1 MLFYFPDLH
10 GTKLHFTAREVYF
23 EQRTRVQCPALCVT
37 NFTALFGKKAMVI
50 LPVKVLCSAQLSF
63 IMYYS
68 SGTALL
74 HCIRL
79 HCSNLHLKCRAYP
92 CTVPYSTELHWNCDA
107 LHCTALN
114 YTELHWTTLQCTLPH
129 CTALHW
135 TTLYC
140 PALHSPALSCTAL
153 HLDILHCTALHM
165 LYWYQRKFNK
175 EIIMS

>member
-1 MLFYFPDLH
+1 
-10 GTKLHFTAREVYF
+10 
-23 EQRTRVQCPALCVT
+23 
-37 NFTALFGKKAMVI
+37 MVI
-50 LPVKVLCSAQLSF
+50 LPVKVLCSTQLSF

-68 SGTALL
+68 SGAALL

-79 HCSNLHLKCRAYP
+79 HCSNLHLNCRAYP
-92 CTVPYSTELHWNCDA
+92 RTVPYSTELHWNCDA

-153 HLDILHCTALHM
+153 HLDILHCSALHM

-175 EIIMS
+175 EIIMSLVRKTKLLHPEDASMPICWYFCWENSTV

>member
-1 MLFYFPDLH
+1 
-10 GTKLHFTAREVYF
+10 
-23 EQRTRVQCPALCVT
+23 
-37 NFTALFGKKAMVI
+37 MVI
-50 LPVKVLCSAQLSF
+50 LPVKVLCSTELSF
-63 IMYYS
+63 IIYYC
-68 SGTALL
+68 SGAALL

-79 HCSNLHLKCRAYP
+79 HCSNLHLNCRAYP
-92 CTVPYSTELHWNCDA
+92 RTAPYSTELHWNCDA

-165 LYWYQRKFNK
+165 LYWYQRRFNK
-175 EIIMS
+175 EIVMSLVRKTKLLHTEGASTPICWYFCWENSTV

>member
-1 MLFYFPDLH
+1 
-10 GTKLHFTAREVYF
+10 
-23 EQRTRVQCPALCVT
+23 
-37 NFTALFGKKAMVI
+37 MVI
-50 LPVKVLCSAQLSF
+50 LPVKVLCSTELSF
-63 IMYYS
+63 IMYYC
-68 SGTALL
+68 SGAALL

-79 HCSNLHLKCRAYP
+79 HCSNLHLNCRAYP
-92 CTVPYSTELHWNCDA
+92 RTAPYSTELHWNCDA

-175 EIIMS
+175 EIIMSYSTQNKTFAHWRCKYANLLIFLLREQYGVVHQVQ